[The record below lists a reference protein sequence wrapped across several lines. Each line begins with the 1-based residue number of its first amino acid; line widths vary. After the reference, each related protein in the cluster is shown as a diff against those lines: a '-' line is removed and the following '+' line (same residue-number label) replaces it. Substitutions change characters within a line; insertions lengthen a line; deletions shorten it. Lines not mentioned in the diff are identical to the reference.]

1 MATSIIINQLLIFGV
16 LILVGYIA
24 KRFNVLS
31 DEGRDALAKIVIEVT
46 LPFLIFS
53 TFAKMDFSPELA
65 RGSIIVFI
73 LAFVNLALLHVAG
86 RVSSRALGLEQPQ
99 RVVHTLHTMFGNIV
113 FLGFPLLDAL
123 FPDGRGIFY
132 GAIYQLASNTIT
144 FTYGVYALSRGT
156 EKKGIKSLLNINTIA
171 LFVGGVVMLVGVK
184 VDFRLDTAFSAL
196 GKATSPLS
204 MVYIGAILVGMDF
217 TTAFKQLSVYVLSL
231 VKLLFMPVL
240 MVALYVFALNGLN
253 ISFDPIAIL
262 VIGLQAAMPAQTIV
276 VVLSRRYGADYKLA
290 TSNLMVTTILSII
303 TLPLVYLAISW
314 ILAK

>member
-1 MATSIIINQLLIFGV
+1 
-16 LILVGYIA
+16 IA

-65 RGSIIVFI
+65 TGSLLVFI
-73 LAFVNLALLHVAG
+73 LAFVNLVFLFLAG
-86 RVSSRALGLEQPQ
+86 RLSSSALGLQQPQ
-99 RVVHTLHTMFGNIV
+99 QVVHTLHTMFGNIV

-132 GAIYQLASNTIT
+132 GAIYQLASNTVT

-156 EKKGIKSLLNINTIA
+156 ERQGLKSLINVNTIA
-171 LFVGGVVMLVGVK
+171 LFAGGVVMLLGIK
-184 VDFRLDTAFSAL
+184 VDFRLDTAFTAL
-196 GKATSPLS
+196 GKAISPLS
-204 MVYIGAILVGMDF
+204 MIYIGAILVGMDF
-217 TTAFKQLSVYVLSL
+217 KAAFKQVSVYMLCF
-231 VKLLFMPVL
+231 VKLLVMPVL
-240 MVALYVFALNGLN
+240 LVALYAFAIDVLK
-253 ISFDPIAIL
+253 IAYDPITL
-262 VIGLQAAMPAQTIV
+262 FVVGLQAAMPAQTIV

-290 TSNLMVTTILSII
+290 TSNLMVTTILSIV

>member
-86 RVSSRALGLEQPQ
+86 RVSSRVLGLEQPQ

-171 LFVGGVVMLVGVK
+171 LFVGGVVMLVGIK

-204 MVYIGAILVGMDF
+204 MVYIGAIMVGMDF